1 MEINSIAVHAALL
14 WGIFLTVSAV
24 ISLIVRKLKKH
35 NFFPRLA
42 VWLVI
47 IPLFLLA
54 LYFGK
59 WTFFVLIA
67 VSFLASYYELVNIN
81 AETKFWQHLVS
92 LTLAV
97 PWLICAQL
105 LEYSSWL
112 IVPALL
118 ALAAVLFI
126 FKTGNRESRWNLPIL
141 AFIVGVGFSYW
152 IYLNKLGSFRLV
164 LFVFSVVALCDIMAF
179 VTGKMLG
186 KYGPFP
192 KISPNKTIAGYLGG
206 FLSAVLAGYFFWFA
220 VPELNFFQV
229 TLAGLLLAVSGTSGD
244 LFGSKIKRLYGL
256 KDFSCL
262 LGPMGGIIDRLDSQL
277 ITAGLFYYYLIL
289 IIK

>member
-1 MEINSIAVHAALL
+1 MEINSIAGHAALL
-14 WGIFLTVSAV
+14 WGIFLSVSAA
-24 ISLIVRKLKKH
+24 ITLFVRKLKKH

-42 VWLVI
+42 VWFVI
-47 IPLFLLA
+47 IPLFFLA

-59 WTFFVLIA
+59 WTFFVLVAII
-67 VSFLASYYELVNIN
+67 FLASYYELAKMN
-81 AETKFWQHLVS
+81 EDTKFWHHLVS

-97 PWLICAQL
+97 PWLIGAQL
-105 LEYSSWL
+105 FVYSSWL

-118 ALAAVLFI
+118 ALAAVMYI
-126 FKTGNRESRWNLPIL
+126 FKIWNRESRWNLPIL
-141 AFIVGVGFSYW
+141 AFILGVCFSYW
-152 IYLNKLGSFRLV
+152 IYLNRLGSFRLA

-179 VTGKMLG
+179 VTGKTLG
-186 KYGPFP
+186 KYRPFP

-206 FLSAVLAGYFFWFA
+206 LLSAVLAGYLFWFA
-220 VPELNFFQV
+220 VPELNLFQI
-229 TLAGLLLAVSGTSGD
+229 TLAGLLLAISGTSGD

-277 ITAGLFYYYLIL
+277 ITMGLFYYYLIV